1 MMARM
6 PSVEVL
12 YTGSQS
18 PGVNPS
24 FLLNTHTVRGFVI
37 ILGKSSL
44 HLQKNDTIYLRL
56 YPFFQGYSIINNILK
71 LMLYML

>member
-1 MMARM
+1 MMAIM

-24 FLLNTHTVRGFVI
+24 FLLNTHTVKGFVI
-37 ILGKSSL
+37 I
-44 HLQKNDTIYLRL
+44 
-56 YPFFQGYSIINNILK
+56 
-71 LMLYML
+71 